1 MANTREVKTRLRGI
15 RKTQQITRAMKMV
28 AAVKLR
34 HAQAALA
41 NSRPYAERMRSLAAD
56 LLARIDQAD
65 PPDSFFLQRQ
75 VARAVPR
82 REKILLIIVAAD
94 RGLCGNMNTN
104 IFRQA
109 LRVLDDL
116 NLPGRKDKKPE
127 INLFLIGRKTKD
139 FFRAHQNAQTEAL
152 PYRIREAVNFAGID
166 AGQLGRQC
174 CELYR
179 KGEFDRVELFYN
191 ESFSALQHRPVR
203 TTLLPLNLAQMR
215 KDTLPPTA
223 LPAGL
228 RAGPAAG
235 NVLFEPAIAAMLD
248 DFICSYIASEVRR
261 ILMEAEVAEHAARM
275 LMMDLATKNADDL
288 ISAMQLTMNK
298 LRQLSITNELEDITT
313 GAEAV
318 G

>member
-1 MANTREVKTRLRGI
+1 MANTREVKTRLRGV

-34 HAQAALA
+34 HAQATLA
-41 NSRPYAERMRSLAAD
+41 NGRPYAERMRALAAD
-56 LLARIDQAD
+56 LLARIDQSD
-65 PPDSFFLQRQ
+65 PPDSFFSQRE
-75 VARAVPR
+75 VARAAPR
-82 REKILLIIVAAD
+82 RENILLIIVAAD

-109 LRVLDDL
+109 LRTLDDL

-127 INLFLIGRKTKD
+127 IHLFLIGRKAKD
-139 FFRAHQNAQTEAL
+139 FFKARRNAQAEDL

-166 AGQLGRQC
+166 AGRLGRQC
-174 CELYR
+174 CELYG

-191 ESFSALQHRPVR
+191 ESSSALQHRPAR

-215 KDTLPPTA
+215 KDA
-223 LPAGL
+223 
-228 RAGPAAG
+228 RPAAG
-235 NVLFEPAIAAMLD
+235 NVLFEPAGAAMLD
-248 DFICSYIASEVRR
+248 DFIYSYIASEVRR

-298 LRQLSITNELEDITT
+298 LRQLSITSELADITT